1 MSLDPTAENGVPPG
15 RESDTS
21 DTFPPASDTSALVR
35 GGKAL
40 AGVLGIA
47 RSTLYEW
54 FKLPGCPEKRDDGC
68 FDIAAW
74 RAFAQKIGSRTD
86 AGQNEDKGELEKEE
100 LRVIIDGRKFNL
112 AVKQGEYTRNDQIE
126 AELAPLVQEAKA
138 LLRSK
143 FENELPL
150 LYSPDPA
157 VQAQARRLN
166 QLAVDEICDRLSDPL
181 PCQGGMDDE

>member
-1 MSLDPTAENGVPPG
+1 M
-15 RESDTS
+15 
-21 DTFPPASDTSALVR
+21 R

-40 AGVLGIA
+40 ASVLDIA

-68 FDIAAW
+68 FDVGAW

-86 AGQNEDKGELEKEE
+86 AGQSDDKGELEKEE
-100 LRVIIDGRKFNL
+100 LRVIIDGRKFAL
-112 AVKQGEYTRNDQIE
+112 AVKQGDYTSNEQIE
-126 AELAPLVQEAKA
+126 SELAPLVQEAKA

-143 FENELPL
+143 FEDVLPP

-157 VQAQARRLN
+157 VQAEARRLN
-166 QLAVDEICDRLSDPL
+166 QLAVDEICDRLSEPL
-181 PCQGGMDDE
+181 PCQGGSERE